1 MSATKHLYAIKGV
14 VDELADQ
21 SSFPELFS
29 KYEDGDP
36 IPSGKVLYE
45 IIELCRSVLF
55 PGYFGN
61 PTINNQT
68 LSYHLVS
75 P

>member
-68 LSYHLVS
+68 LIWVS